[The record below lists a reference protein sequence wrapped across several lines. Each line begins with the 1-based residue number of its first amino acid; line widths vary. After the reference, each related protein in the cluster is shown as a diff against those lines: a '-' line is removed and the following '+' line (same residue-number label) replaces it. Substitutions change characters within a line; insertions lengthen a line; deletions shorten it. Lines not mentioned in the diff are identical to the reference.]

1 MQKKHPP
8 PAQPSSFQ
16 TLDDTPQLSFPE
28 EQVLNAI
35 KSFRMGSAPGPDR
48 LRAEH
53 LEVALKLTPPNRQD
67 KAGEAITG
75 LVNTL
80 SNGAVPSIVARFLC
94 GARLHAGLKK
104 IVASLRHQ
112 LEISLDDW
120 HLSVLV
126 MQYNLELLVIS
137 VLVSWELLLELAW
150 RL

>member
-1 MQKKHPP
+1 M
-8 PAQPSSFQ
+8 
-16 TLDDTPQLSFPE
+16 
-28 EQVLNAI
+28 
-35 KSFRMGSAPGPDR
+35 
-48 LRAEH
+48 
-53 LEVALKLTPPNRQD
+53 
-67 KAGEAITG
+67 
-75 LVNTL
+75 
-80 SNGAVPSIVARFLC
+80 VPSIVARFLC

-112 LEISLDDW
+112 FEISLDDW